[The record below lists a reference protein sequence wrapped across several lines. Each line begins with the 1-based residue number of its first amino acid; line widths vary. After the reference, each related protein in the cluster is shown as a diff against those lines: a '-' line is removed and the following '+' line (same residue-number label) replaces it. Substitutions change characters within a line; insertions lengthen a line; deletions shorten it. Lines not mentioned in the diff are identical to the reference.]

1 MEKEA
6 LLLSMYLIDGVND
19 SEELA
24 KKLAKLL
31 SKVSCKI
38 NLIPFNPF
46 DGSNYKRS
54 NNKNIEVF
62 KKILMNKGFIT
73 TLRVTRGDAVD
84 GACGQLVGKLAKSVK
99 GKKLIS
105 HQLIS

>member
-1 MEKEA
+1 
-6 LLLSMYLIDGVND
+6 
-19 SEELA
+19 
-24 KKLAKLL
+24 
-31 SKVSCKI
+31 
-38 NLIPFNPF
+38 
-46 DGSNYKRS
+46 
-54 NNKNIEVF
+54 
-62 KKILMNKGFIT
+62 MNKGFIT